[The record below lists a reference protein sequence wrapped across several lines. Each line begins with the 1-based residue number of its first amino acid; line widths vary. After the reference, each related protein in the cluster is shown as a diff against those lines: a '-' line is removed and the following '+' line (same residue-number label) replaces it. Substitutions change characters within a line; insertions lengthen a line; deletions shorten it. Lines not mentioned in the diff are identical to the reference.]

1 MTTHNDGRV
10 SPFGHPRINAQ
21 LTAPRGITQSLT
33 SFIGSVCQGIHHV
46 PLHKHTTTT
55 PPDPTKRE
63 PDDATGEHDL
73 LTKQKIKMLASTIQ
87 FSHNTPPHPHHTQP
101 RVTWFRG
108 DHREQCCPR
117 HPTACQRTPPTTTGT
132 MMFPDNRSCI
142 FCGHPHGTRPPDSL
156 MPAGQHLR
164 PPTSEMPGHRYCG
177 TGLC

>member
-55 PPDPTKRE
+55 PPGIPKDPT
-63 PDDATGEHDL
+63 DAAGEHDL

-87 FSHNTPPHPHHTQP
+87 FSHNTPPHPHHTHKCMI
-101 RVTWFRG
+101 RFRG

-117 HPTACQRTPPTTTGT
+117 HPTACQHTHHKGRYLPFSDSDCASWSPTRCASTRFIVAGGSTLVTTNQQ
-132 MMFPDNRSCI
+132 MPD
-142 FCGHPHGTRPPDSL
+142 
-156 MPAGQHLR
+156 PATAERDFL
-164 PPTSEMPGHRYCG
+164 
-177 TGLC
+177 